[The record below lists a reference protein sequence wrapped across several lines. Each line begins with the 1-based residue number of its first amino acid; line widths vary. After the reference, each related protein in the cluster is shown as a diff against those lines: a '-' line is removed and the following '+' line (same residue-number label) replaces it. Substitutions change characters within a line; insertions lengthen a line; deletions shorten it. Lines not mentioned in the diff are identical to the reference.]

1 MDTCGHSVA
10 GVGGSLPRG
19 MGTGDRELGGLVGS
33 SPFVEGS
40 GTLLLEHGEGTV
52 ASAAVLARGRV
63 HVSRLDH
70 VHGRGDDGGAEAR
83 PEGGREVAGK
93 VICQR
98 GGRQGVRRGQAV
110 RMPPCRSRTDATRG
124 SAFRG
129 TGTPAALS
137 PEGHCRSSLT
147 ASLRQVKLIP
157 RGLGPVEEKLT
168 PQAKGKQD
176 EKTWPPGPRSPHW
189 LLGRGKGE
197 TRTISPAPPVM
208 RSAFRSVSLMRS

>member
-137 PEGHCRSSLT
+137 PEGLRGT
-147 ASLRQVKLIP
+147 ADPASLPPCARGNSSRGAWVQWKRNSLHRQRGNRMKR
-157 RGLGPVEEKLT
+157 RGLQAPGALT
-168 PQAKGKQD
+168 GSWA
-176 EKTWPPGPRSPHW
+176 E
-189 LLGRGKGE
+189 GRG
-197 TRTISPAPPVM
+197 RPVPSPLPHL
-208 RSAFRSVSLMRS
+208 S